1 MGVSLGAKPL
11 IALRFA
17 AMADGDLFER
27 SEQQTAISGVLTGA
41 RSGDGRVLVIEGAA
55 GIGKSRLLQEL
66 REAAAPAQRVLY
78 ARASE
83 LERGFAF
90 GVVRQL
96 FEGAVRDDRLG
107 PIALDGA
114 AAKARDIFEE
124 TPGEERAASFA
135 LLHSLHWLAV
145 NLADDQPL
153 VLAVDDLHW
162 CDASSLRFLT
172 YLGRRLENTPILL
185 AATTRPVPP
194 AASDA
199 DLIAE
204 LLSDPQAVHLYPQAL
219 SETAARLLLEAQL
232 DRPVDEAFAAACF
245 RATEGNP
252 LMLRQ
257 LARSLQ
263 AEGTQPVAASAADV
277 RRVAHR
283 ALSRTVLARVGRYSP
298 QAIALARAVAVLG
311 DTATIPQAGELA
323 GLTAD
328 EVATGWSELV
338 DAEILRRDQLSF
350 VHALVRDAIYFD
362 LPEPD
367 RLALHGRAARV
378 LDRAGASPERVAS
391 QLALAPPSGDAWVV
405 DVAVAAADAALSRGA
420 PGECATHLRRAL
432 AEPPSTTEQ
441 RLAVMTKLAAALYD
455 VDGYGAIEMLEQVT
469 ALETDPRQ
477 LGEAYVSLV
486 QGLALTD
493 QWDRASLL
501 CRTASEKLGPDEDDL
516 RAALAAVRTVA
527 ALFGAE
533 DPEILETVSQH
544 RDLAPGAD
552 VGYRL
557 LAGLAALMWA
567 YEGGSAQDCGDL
579 AFRSLS
585 TDATIFRRHTLVSVS
600 PLYVLAV
607 ADYPGSL
614 EVWDRI
620 HEDAHR
626 SGSPILHLNLD
637 LWLGVTQL
645 CRGDLRSSIQGI
657 SEALALGLSWGSGE
671 EALRYHRSMLATALT
686 AQGELAKARAALTEG
701 RPDPTSETLGAC
713 LWWHAYAEL
722 LLAEGD
728 AEEALAATQTLARR
742 ASWMASPVAVDWR
755 PMQALALHRLG
766 RVEEAREVALEG
778 VASAQVWGAPSAVG
792 AALRALGEVSTD
804 GLDELRR
811 SVEVLDGSP
820 SRLELAKSLLAYG
833 GAVRRDRQPTDARE
847 FLDRAFELAEACG
860 SPALAEA
867 ARTELAATGVRRR
880 AADASGPDA
889 LTPSERRVADLA
901 AAGRTNREIA
911 QALFVTPKTVEVHL
925 SATYRKLGIGS
936 RHALPG
942 ALAGVS

>member
-1 MGVSLGAKPL
+1 
-11 IALRFA
+11 
-17 AMADGDLFER
+17 MADDALLER
-27 SEQQTAISGVLTGA
+27 SEQQSAIESALAAA
-41 RSGDGRVLVIEGAA
+41 RRGDGRVLVIEGAA

-66 REAAAPAQRVLY
+66 RETATGAQRVLY

-96 FEGAVRDDRLG
+96 FEGVVRDATLG
-107 PIALDGA
+107 PIALDSA
-114 AAKARDIFEE
+114 ASAARDIFEE

-145 NLADDQPL
+145 NLAEDQPL

-172 YLGRRLENTPILL
+172 YLGRRLEQTPILL
-185 AATTRPVPP
+185 AATTRPIPP
-194 AASDA
+194 ADSDA

-219 SETAARLLLEAQL
+219 SAAAAQSLLEAQL
-232 DRPVDEAFAAACF
+232 DRPVDATFAAACF

-257 LARSLQ
+257 LARSIQ
-263 AEGTQPVAASAADV
+263 AEGTEPTAASAVDV

-311 DTATIPQAGELA
+311 DTSTIAQVGQLA
-323 GLTAD
+323 GLSGE
-328 EVATGWSELV
+328 EVAGGWSELV

-362 LPEPD
+362 LPEPQ
-367 RLALHGRAARV
+367 RLALHASAARA
-378 LDRAGASPERVAS
+378 LDGAGASAERIAS
-391 QLALAPPSGDAWVV
+391 QLALAAPSGDAWAV
-405 DVAVAAADAALSRGA
+405 DVAVRAADAALSRGA
-420 PGECATHLRRAL
+420 PGEAAAHLRRAL
-432 AEPPSTTEQ
+432 AEPPTSAEQ
-441 RLAVMTKLAAALYD
+441 RARVMTKLAAALYD
-455 VDGYGAIEMLEQVT
+455 VDGHGAIEVLEQI
-469 ALETDPRQ
+469 AADETDPRRR
-477 LGEAYVSLV
+477 GEAQLSLV

-493 QWDRASLL
+493 RWDRASLI
-501 CRTASEKLGPDEDDL
+501 CRTAIAEMGPPEDDL
-516 RAALAAVRTVA
+516 RAALTAVRTVA
-527 ALFGAE
+527 ALFGAD

-544 RDLAPGAD
+544 RQLAAD
-552 VGYRL
+552 ASVGHRL
-557 LAGLAALMWA
+557 EAGLAALMWA
-567 YEGGSAQDCGDL
+567 YEGGSASDCADL
-579 AFRSLS
+579 AFRSLA
-585 TDATIFRRHTLVSVS
+585 TDASIFRRHTLVSVS

-645 CRGDLRSSIQGI
+645 CRGDLRSAIQGI
-657 SEALALGLSWGSGE
+657 RDALALGLSWGSGQ

-686 AQGELAKARAALTEG
+686 ASGDLTQSRAVLSDG
-701 RPDPTSETLGAC
+701 RPDPTSETLGAL
-713 LWWHAYAEL
+713 LWWRAHAEL
-722 LLAEGD
+722 LLAEGAAD
-728 AEEALAATQTLARR
+728 EALAATQALARR

-755 PMQALALHRLG
+755 PVQALALHHLG
-766 RVEEAREVALEG
+766 QAEAAEQAALAGVET
-778 VASAQVWGAPSAVG
+778 AQIWGAPSAVG
-792 AALRALGEVSTD
+792 AALRALGEVRPD
-804 GLDELRR
+804 GLEDLRR
-811 SVEVLDGSP
+811 SVVVLDGSV

-833 GAVRRDRQPTDARE
+833 SAIRRDRQPTDARDY
-847 FLDRAFELAEACG
+847 LDRAFELAEACG
-860 SPALAEA
+860 SPRLAEA

-901 AAGRTNREIA
+901 ASGRTNREIA

-925 SATYRKLGIGS
+925 SATYRKLGIAS

-942 ALAGVS
+942 ALTGAS